1 MPPSDISIT
10 YKTTDKDGK
19 TSWSPL
25 LSDWDLDTAILG
37 SADHDLSLQVA
48 VMEAGSGTMDEV
60 SVVEV
65 GQTIAKELEPVSKS
79 LKAGVE
85 QVNQAGAGLQ
95 GLVSKSSTQATGFF
109 RRHYQNTLPGLTS
122 KVKAALNL
130 DIEQRQTEPSH
141 PPVSDAHFR

>member
-1 MPPSDISIT
+1 
-10 YKTTDKDGK
+10 
-19 TSWSPL
+19 
-25 LSDWDLDTAILG
+25 
-37 SADHDLSLQVA
+37 
-48 VMEAGSGTMDEV
+48 MEGGAPEEV
-60 SVVEV
+60 SARDGMSPVVEAS
-65 GQTIAKELEPVSKS
+65 QSLAKELEPVSKS

-85 QVNQAGAGLQ
+85 QVNQAGVGLQ

>member
-1 MPPSDISIT
+1 
-10 YKTTDKDGK
+10 
-19 TSWSPL
+19 
-25 LSDWDLDTAILG
+25 
-37 SADHDLSLQVA
+37 
-48 VMEAGSGTMDEV
+48 MEAGDPDEV
-60 SVVEV
+60 SLKDSITPVVEV